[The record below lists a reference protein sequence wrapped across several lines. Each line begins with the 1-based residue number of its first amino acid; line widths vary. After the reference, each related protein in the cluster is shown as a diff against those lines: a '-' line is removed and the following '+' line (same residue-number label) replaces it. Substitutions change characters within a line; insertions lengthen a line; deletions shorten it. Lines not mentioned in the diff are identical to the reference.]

1 MSISEIMAAPLVNDC
16 QELVKKIYPEVAT
29 TLSWLLKYAPS
40 GMTGTGASCFAE
52 FSDENTAVQA
62 YKSLPDSIC
71 GFVAKA
77 CNFSPLGQLLEK
89 LKSPE

>member
-1 MSISEIMAAPLVNDC
+1 MTIPEIMAAPMVNDC

-62 YKSLPDSIC
+62 YKSLPDHIC
-71 GFVAKA
+71 GFVARA